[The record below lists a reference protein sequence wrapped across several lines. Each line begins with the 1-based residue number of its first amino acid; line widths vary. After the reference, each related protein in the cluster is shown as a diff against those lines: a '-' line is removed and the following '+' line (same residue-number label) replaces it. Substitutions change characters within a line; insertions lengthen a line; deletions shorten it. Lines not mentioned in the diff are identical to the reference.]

1 MRAAERDI
9 DPDGEALSG
18 AVARNLFK
26 LMAYKDEYEVARLY
40 SDGRF
45 KAALEQQFEGD
56 YTLTFHLAPPILSK
70 TSPETGLPM
79 KLDFGPW
86 MGRAMTLLAR
96 LRFLRGTP
104 LDIFGRTE
112 ERRTERRLIVEYEA
126 MIGEILTGLRADNL
140 SLATR
145 LAAIPEMISGYG
157 HVKARHLEEAMALRD
172 QLLGQWRHP
181 GSSLPAAAE

>member
-1 MRAAERDI
+1 
-9 DPDGEALSG
+9 
-18 AVARNLFK
+18 
-26 LMAYKDEYEVARLY
+26 
-40 SDGRF
+40 
-45 KAALEQQFEGD
+45 
-56 YTLTFHLAPPILSK
+56 
-70 TSPETGLPM
+70 M